1 MAMKSQPA
9 APGQFSR
16 ILFAVDGTHRS
27 ASAVNAVETI
37 ALAAG
42 AEVHVLHVW
51 NLEVRVNKGLW
62 DVETRAEA
70 NELVEGIAGRLAAA
84 GVPAT
89 FEVTSAAEKKIPDAI
104 ADAARQY
111 SAGLIAVGSRGRS
124 DLEGLFLGSVSH
136 RVLQKVSCPVLIVRQ
151 GIDRH
156 GDHLKRVLLAVA
168 GGEEVPQAV
177 EAVATIG
184 LGTEATI
191 RVLHVRNLAAGDGV
205 AWVESEA
212 DAEVVLSGIMGRL
225 RTAGLTAEA
234 KVAGPSSFVAQGIA
248 EEARAWDA
256 DLIVMGSRRLSELGG
271 LVAGS
276 VNHEVIHLS
285 DRPVLVLQRAG
296 ASGESKGA
304 E

>member
-1 MAMKSQPA
+1 MKTLPTSPS
-9 APGQFSR
+9 PFSR
-16 ILFAVDGTHRS
+16 ILFAVDGTQRS
-27 ASAVNAVETI
+27 NGAVEAVTTI

-51 NLEVRVNKGLW
+51 KLEVRVNSGLW
-62 DVETRAEA
+62 NVETRTDAT
-70 NELVEGIAGRLAAA
+70 ELVEGIAGRLAAA
-84 GVPAT
+84 GVRAT
-89 FEVTSAAEKKIPDAI
+89 SEVTSAAEKKIPDAI
-104 ADAARQY
+104 AEAARQRGV
-111 SAGLIAVGSRGRS
+111 GLIAVGSRGRS

-151 GIDRH
+151 GNDRH
-156 GDHLKRVLLAVA
+156 GDQLRRVLLAVA

-177 EAVATIG
+177 NAVATIG
-184 LGTEATI
+184 LGIEATV

-212 DAEVVLSGIMGRL
+212 DAEVVLSGVMGRL
-225 RTAGLTAEA
+225 RAAGLTAEA
-234 KVAGPSSFVAQGIA
+234 KIAGPSSFVAQGIA

-296 ASGESKGA
+296 APGQSKGGQ
-304 E
+304 